1 MSLKIYN
8 TLTRTKEIFQ
18 PLTPNKV
25 KMYVCGI
32 TPYDSCHIGHA
43 RCYVA
48 FDVIRRYLKYS
59 GYDVAYVQNFTDIDD
74 KIIDRAR
81 TTDVSHGKLSKKYM
95 DEYFDCMD
103 ALGIQRADVYP
114 LVTEHIPEI
123 IAIVQG
129 LIDKGYAY
137 VLDGSVYFE
146 VSRFAEYGKLSGR
159 RVEDLLAGARVEV
172 DECKRHPADF
182 ALWKNA
188 KPGEPSWD
196 SPWGNGRPGWHIE
209 CSAMAIKHLGETIDI
224 HGGGQDLIF
233 PHHENEIA
241 QSEGWT
247 GKPFARYWIHNGF
260 VTVNKEKMSKSLNN
274 FFVLKE
280 AIAQYHPQVV
290 RLFLLTTHY
299 RSPIDFSS
307 DKLEMT
313 RASLE
318 RIYNLTDKL
327 KEMGCFDPTDTFAE
341 QTHYHPEADK
351 CVEEILETEDRF
363 KAAMDDDFN
372 FPEALAAIHE
382 LITATNKLIS
392 ILAVNE
398 SIIVQYKPFL
408 KHSAYLLTQL
418 AGNVLGIQVQRHGLN
433 SNITLSDA
441 FQLNDKMGSHVSLN
455 SKTTLVDSLLQLIID
470 LRQTARATKNF
481 SMSDTIRDRLKALN
495 IVLEDTPSGT
505 RYKWKE

>member
-8 TLTRTKEIFQ
+8 TITRTKEIFQ
-18 PLTPNKV
+18 PLMPNRV
-25 KMYVCGI
+25 QMYVCGI

-48 FDVIRRYLKYS
+48 FDVIRRYLEYS
-59 GYDVAYVQNFTDIDD
+59 GYDVTYVQNFTDIDD
-74 KIIDRAR
+74 KIINRAKA
-81 TTDVSHGKLSKKYM
+81 TNISYIELSKKYM

-103 ALGIQRADVYP
+103 ALGIHRADVYP

-123 IAIVQG
+123 IAIVQK

-137 VLDGSVYFE
+137 VLEGSVYFE
-146 VSRFAEYGKLSGR
+146 VSCFLKYGKLSGR

-172 DECKRHPADF
+172 DECKRHPSDF

-196 SPWGNGRPGWHIE
+196 SPWGKGRPGWHIE

-241 QSEGWT
+241 QSEGFT
-247 GKPFARYWIHNGF
+247 GKPFANYWIHNGF

-307 DKLEMT
+307 DKLDMT

-318 RIYNLTDKL
+318 RVYNLTDKL
-327 KEMGCFDPTDTFAE
+327 KEMGCFEPNPASITDNIAE
-341 QTHYHPEADK
+341 RNCGYPGVSE
-351 CVEEILETEDRF
+351 CVKGLLKIEDRF

-372 FPEALAAIHE
+372 FPEALAVIHE
-382 LITATNKLIS
+382 LIWVTNKLI
-392 ILAVNE
+392 AVLVAAPE
-398 SIIVQYKPFL
+398 AVQSSYKPFL
-408 KHSAYLLTQL
+408 KHSAYLLTKL
-418 AGNVLGIQVQRHGLN
+418 AENVLGIQVQRQGLMQGC
-433 SNITLSDA
+433 D
-441 FQLNDKMGSHVSLN
+441 
-455 SKTTLVDSLLQLIID
+455 SKNALIDSLLQLIID
-470 LRQTARATKNF
+470 LRQTARETKNF
-481 SMSDTIRDRLKALN
+481 SMSDTIRDRLKALD
-495 IVLEDTPSGT
+495 IILEDTPGGT
-505 RYKWKE
+505 RYKWNGLQ